1 VPESTLPSSPVPLP
15 VVIDT
20 DPGIDDCLALLLA
33 LNSPELDVRGISI
46 SYGNTVVENAYRNC
60 VEILRR
66 VKRPVRVP
74 LGIGARRPLKRQL
87 QVADDTHGPS
97 GLGYAEVP
105 PAGVILDYVRPLERL
120 LEAQAQ
126 PVTLVTLGPVTSL
139 ALVLRANPGLVRD
152 KVGRHVAMIGN
163 VEAAGNQT
171 RFSEF
176 NAWCDPEALAIVLA
190 AEIPT
195 EMIGLDVTRKLIMKG
210 SEVERL
216 AHHSPWLHDAL
227 RFYVEFHQ
235 KQEGL
240 DGAVINDVLAIAY
253 LLQPDVLTFSD
264 LRLSVGLD
272 DGQSRGRTKLDPKG
286 SFVRV
291 AMDVHPTPVRRLLF
305 ERVLPAEAPPPPLAE
320 EALAGPSR
328 SSTRTG
334 QRWRVHSS
342 RSNAARALS
351 SRWSERP
358 KASSSAACT
367 TSSRRGRWRTRCETP
382 IG

>member
-1 VPESTLPSSPVPLP
+1 MPESTLPSSPVPLP

-216 AHHSPWLHDAL
+216 AHHAPWLHDAL

-305 ERVLPAEAPPPPLAE
+305 ERALPAGASPPPPPLAE
-320 EALAGPSR
+320 EAMA
-328 SSTRTG
+328 
-334 QRWRVHSS
+334 
-342 RSNAARALS
+342 
-351 SRWSERP
+351 
-358 KASSSAACT
+358 
-367 TSSRRGRWRTRCETP
+367 
-382 IG
+382 

>member
-1 VPESTLPSSPVPLP
+1 MRVPDQTLASSPVPLP
-15 VVIDT
+15 VIIDT

-33 LNSPELDVRGISI
+33 LNSLELDVRGISI
-46 SYGNTVVENAYRNC
+46 SYGNTIVENAYRNC

-66 VKRPVRVP
+66 AKHRTRVTI
-74 LGIGARRPLKRQL
+74 GIGARRPLKRQL

-97 GLGYAEVP
+97 GLGYADVP
-105 PAGVILDYVRPLERL
+105 PAGVILDYVWPLERM
-120 LEAQAQ
+120 LEAQGQ

-163 VEAAGNQT
+163 VEAPGNQT

-176 NAWCDPEALAIVLA
+176 NAWCDPEALATVLA

-210 SEVERL
+210 NEVERL
-216 AHHSPWLHDAL
+216 AQHSPWLHDAL
-227 RFYVEFHQ
+227 RFYVEFHK

-264 LRLSVGLD
+264 LRLAVNLD

-291 AMDVHPTPVRRLLF
+291 AMDVHPPPVRRLLF
-305 ERVLPAEAPPPPLAE
+305 ERVLPAGVVAE
-320 EALAGPSR
+320 EALA
-328 SSTRTG
+328 
-334 QRWRVHSS
+334 
-342 RSNAARALS
+342 
-351 SRWSERP
+351 
-358 KASSSAACT
+358 
-367 TSSRRGRWRTRCETP
+367 
-382 IG
+382 

>member
-1 VPESTLPSSPVPLP
+1 MLPQLP
-15 VVIDT
+15 APGSRLPIIIDT

-46 SYGNTVVENAYRNC
+46 SYGNTVVENAFRNC
-60 VEILRR
+60 VEIMRR
-66 VKRPVRVP
+66 VKHPVRVP

-97 GLGYAEVP
+97 GLGYADVP

-120 LEAQAQ
+120 LEAQPE

-139 ALVLRANPGLVRD
+139 ALVLRANPGVVRA

-163 VEAAGNQT
+163 IEAAGNQT

-176 NAWCDPEALAIVLA
+176 NAWCDPEALATVLA

-216 AHHSPWLHDAL
+216 AQQSPWLHDAL
-227 RFYVEFHQ
+227 RFYVEFHK

-264 LRLSVGLD
+264 LRLSVDLD
-272 DGQSRGRTKLDPKG
+272 DGQSRGRTKLNPKG
-286 SFVRV
+286 SFARV
-291 AMDVHPTPVRRLLF
+291 AMDVHPPPVRRLLF
-305 ERVLPAEAPPPPLAE
+305 ERVLPAEAPPAPLAE
-320 EALAGPSR
+320 EAMA
-328 SSTRTG
+328 
-334 QRWRVHSS
+334 
-342 RSNAARALS
+342 
-351 SRWSERP
+351 
-358 KASSSAACT
+358 
-367 TSSRRGRWRTRCETP
+367 
-382 IG
+382 

>member
-1 VPESTLPSSPVPLP
+1 MPLP
-15 VVIDT
+15 IIIDT

-33 LNSPELDVRGISI
+33 LNSPELDVRAISI
-46 SYGNTVVENAYRNC
+46 SYGNTVVENAFRNA
-60 VEILRR
+60 VEIIRR
-66 VKRPVRVP
+66 VKHPVRVP

-87 QVADDTHGPS
+87 DVAADTHGPS
-97 GLGYAEVP
+97 GLGYADVP

-120 LEAQAQ
+120 LEAQRE

-139 ALVLRANPGLVRD
+139 ALVLRANPGLVRE

-163 VEAAGNQT
+163 IEAPGNQT

-176 NAWCDPEALAIVLA
+176 NAWCDPEALATVLA

-195 EMIGLDVTRKLIMKG
+195 EMIGLDVTRKLIIKG
-210 SEVERL
+210 NEVERL
-216 AHHSPWLHDAL
+216 AHGSPWLYDAL

-264 LRLSVGLD
+264 LRLSVGVD

-286 SFVRV
+286 SFARV
-291 AMDVHPTPVRRLLF
+291 AMDVHPPPVRRLLF
-305 ERVLPAEAPPPPLAE
+305 ERVLPAGAIAE
-320 EALAGPSR
+320 EALA
-328 SSTRTG
+328 
-334 QRWRVHSS
+334 
-342 RSNAARALS
+342 
-351 SRWSERP
+351 
-358 KASSSAACT
+358 
-367 TSSRRGRWRTRCETP
+367 
-382 IG
+382 